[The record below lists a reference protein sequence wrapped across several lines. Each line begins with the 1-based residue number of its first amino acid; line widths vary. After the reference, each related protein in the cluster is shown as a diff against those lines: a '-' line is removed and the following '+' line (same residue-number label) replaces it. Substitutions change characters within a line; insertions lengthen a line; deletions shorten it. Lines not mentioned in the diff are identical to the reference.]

1 MNKNIA
7 PIYWSWRMGGWQP
20 WLAVT
25 GQDSHSSYSLHSLDL
40 SKYVYVCVSVC
51 ECVDFIGVCVYEQV
65 SEWHGV

>member
-40 SKYVYVCVSVC
+40 SMCVCV
-51 ECVDFIGVCVYEQV
+51 CVDFIGACVYEQV